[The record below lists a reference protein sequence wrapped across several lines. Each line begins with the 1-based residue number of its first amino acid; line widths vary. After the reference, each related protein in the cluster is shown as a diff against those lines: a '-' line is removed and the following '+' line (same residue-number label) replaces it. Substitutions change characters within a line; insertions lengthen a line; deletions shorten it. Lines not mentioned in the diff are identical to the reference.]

1 VTKRSRPVK
10 GYSKGA
16 GHLSLHRDLVSDE
29 IAVQVSRAMG
39 RLTYITQRQEEV
51 LLLIAAGATNSQIH
65 RRLGIAEATVENHI
79 KELKYRLWVESR
91 AFLAIVGYLHLM
103 ESSVLSEEEAVLAG
117 ADTEES

>member
-1 VTKRSRPVK
+1 
-10 GYSKGA
+10 
-16 GHLSLHRDLVSDE
+16 
-29 IAVQVSRAMG
+29 MG

-65 RRLGIAEATVENHI
+65 RRLGIAEATVEN
-79 KELKYRLWVESR
+79 LKYRLWVESR

>member
-1 VTKRSRPVK
+1 MK
-10 GYSKGA
+10 GYPKGA
-16 GHLSLHRDLVSDE
+16 TPISLRTDLVRDD

-39 RLTYITQRQEEV
+39 RLTSITRRQEEV

-65 RRLGIAEATVENHI
+65 RRLGIAETTVENHI

-103 ESSVLSEEEAVLAG
+103 NSSVLGEEEAVLAG